1 MMEYLTILVYI
12 TIWGF
17 LYQFLIIPRT
27 AEKAFETWQS
37 RLEEDDKLLVEICDP
52 LLVEI
57 ESMLETRFQS
67 FFGSIGKL
75 GQQAQQLNPKNN
87 MKKAIKS
94 GDFYS
99 ILAEYVAGKAGL
111 GPLQNLIGGKVGKEE
126 DKNEGNH
133 GPL

>member
-12 TIWGF
+12 TIWGI

-37 RLEEDDKLLVEICDP
+37 RLEEDDKLMLEICDP

-75 GQQAQQLNPKNN
+75 GQQAEQLNPKTK
-87 MKKAIKS
+87 MTKAIKS

-99 ILAEYVAGKAGL
+99 ILAEYVASKAGL
-111 GPLQNLIGGKVGKEE
+111 GPLQGLMGAKTGKQEEESKGK
-126 DKNEGNH
+126 H